1 MTGVENTGSG
11 TNVLLNNTSGGNNT
25 ASGVN
30 ALLDNTTGSANTAS
44 GVDALLDNT
53 TGSNNT
59 ASGFDALATNTI
71 GNQNTAVGF
80 SAGFISSAL
89 TGSNNTAMGA
99 FATFGTGSLTNATAI
114 GADAEVDASNSLVLG
129 SINKVN
135 GATADTFVG
144 IGITSPQN
152 KLHVGTINNSF
163 RVEGPPQGGN
173 GAVAASFGGHGDFG
187 IDAPGIVQG
196 RFVVKDSGLVGIGTS
211 SPDTLLSVNGGADK
225 PGGGS
230 WGTFSDRR
238 LKTLNGN
245 FTSGLEQILKLKPVR
260 HRYKDDNALGI
271 HDPQEHVGLVA
282 QEVQRVIPEA
292 VTENGKGY
300 LLVNNDPILW
310 SMLNAI
316 KEQQGQIRKQQ
327 EQIRTQQ
334 ALTHNQQE
342 QIRAQQ
348 AQIRAQQVRS
358 KLEQA
363 EIARLSS
370 QIQVIQTSLS
380 GNGRTSLEIR
390 PVKATM
396 PVAKQ

>member
-1 MTGVENTGSG
+1 LGANSDVSTGT
-11 TNVLLNNTSGGNNT
+11 LN
-25 ASGVN
+25 
-30 ALLDNTTGSANTAS
+30 
-44 GVDALLDNT
+44 
-53 TGSNNT
+53 
-59 ASGFDALATNTI
+59 
-71 GNQNTAVGF
+71 
-80 SAGFISSAL
+80 
-89 TGSNNTAMGA
+89 
-99 FATFGTGSLTNATAI
+99 NATAI
-114 GADAEVDASNSLVLG
+114 GANALVSESNAMVLG
-129 SINKVN
+129 SINGIN
-135 GATADTFVG
+135 GAAANTLVG
-144 IGITSPQN
+144 IGTTAPSYL
-152 KLHVGTINNSF
+152 LHIGN
-163 RVEGPPQGGN
+163 QGGSSYN
-173 GAVAASFGGHGDFG
+173 NFLRVDGPASGSGNAISVGGHGDVG
-187 IDAPGIVQG
+187 IDAYGVPNG

-211 SPDTLLSVNGGADK
+211 ARDTLLSVNGGADK

-260 HRYKDDNALGI
+260 YRYKDDNALGI

-292 VTENGKGY
+292 VTKNGKGY

-310 SMLNAI
+310 AMLNAI
-316 KEQQGQIRKQQ
+316 QEQQGQIREQKEQIRKQQ

-363 EIARLSS
+363 EITRLSS

-380 GNGRTSLEIR
+380 GNERTSSEIR

-396 PVAKQ
+396 SVAKQ

>member
-1 MTGVENTGSG
+1 
-11 TNVLLNNTSGGNNT
+11 
-25 ASGVN
+25 
-30 ALLDNTTGSANTAS
+30 
-44 GVDALLDNT
+44 
-53 TGSNNT
+53 
-59 ASGFDALATNTI
+59 
-71 GNQNTAVGF
+71 
-80 SAGFISSAL
+80 
-89 TGSNNTAMGA
+89 
-99 FATFGTGSLTNATAI
+99 
-114 GADAEVDASNSLVLG
+114 
-129 SINKVN
+129 
-135 GATADTFVG
+135 
-144 IGITSPQN
+144 
-152 KLHVGTINNSF
+152 
-163 RVEGPPQGGN
+163 
-173 GAVAASFGGHGDFG
+173 
-187 IDAPGIVQG
+187 
-196 RFVVKDSGLVGIGTS
+196 VVKEGGLVGIGTS
-211 SPDTLLSVNGGADK
+211 SPDALLSVNGSADK

-260 HRYKDDNALGI
+260 YRYKDDNALSI
-271 HDPQEHVGLVA
+271 HDPQEHIGLVA

-292 VTENGKGY
+292 VTENSKGY

-310 SMLNAI
+310 AMLNAI
-316 KEQQGQIRKQQ
+316 QEQQGQIREQKEQIRNQQ

-363 EIARLSS
+363 EITRLSS

-380 GNGRTSLEIR
+380 GNGRTSSAIR

-396 PVAKQ
+396 SVAKQ